1 MLSTMSGRGRLPAAQ
16 KPYTLI
22 PKPPNSGLH
31 DPKDRARRSHVAR
44 GHALLP
50 RADTCCALVFQNI
63 DRQIPELNPPYNV
76 SLPEFTSH
84 LNYGIKINKV
94 PSKVRS
100 YSSRIRF
107 WWKRF
112 ANGMQH
118 NVRKEIV
125 RTQYC
130 QKKTVDSRNR
140 VHRRAH
146 G

>member
-16 KPYTLI
+16 KPYTLT

-76 SLPEFTSH
+76 SLPELDYFR
-84 LNYGIKINKV
+84 LIIPFIIFYYYILLLLLIL
-94 PSKVRS
+94 
-100 YSSRIRF
+100 I
-107 WWKRF
+107 
-112 ANGMQH
+112 
-118 NVRKEIV
+118 
-125 RTQYC
+125 
-130 QKKTVDSRNR
+130 
-140 VHRRAH
+140 
-146 G
+146 

>member
-1 MLSTMSGRGRLPAAQ
+1 MSGRGRLPAAQ

-76 SLPEFTSH
+76 SLPELDYFRLIIPFIIFYYYFIISPH
-84 LNYGIKINKV
+84 SDIYNIIRMKNNNIIFVMILL
-94 PSKVRS
+94 RS
-100 YSSRIRF
+100 QLIRSQGKF
-107 WWKRF
+107 IF
-112 ANGMQH
+112 
-118 NVRKEIV
+118 
-125 RTQYC
+125 
-130 QKKTVDSRNR
+130 SLL
-140 VHRRAH
+140 
-146 G
+146 

>member
-76 SLPEFTSH
+76 SLPELDYFR
-84 LNYGIKINKV
+84 LIIPFIIFYYYILLLLLIL
-94 PSKVRS
+94 
-100 YSSRIRF
+100 I
-107 WWKRF
+107 
-112 ANGMQH
+112 
-118 NVRKEIV
+118 
-125 RTQYC
+125 
-130 QKKTVDSRNR
+130 
-140 VHRRAH
+140 
-146 G
+146 

>member
-1 MLSTMSGRGRLPAAQ
+1 MKL
-16 KPYTLI
+16 
-22 PKPPNSGLH
+22 
-31 DPKDRARRSHVAR
+31 
-44 GHALLP
+44 
-50 RADTCCALVFQNI
+50 
-63 DRQIPELNPPYNV
+63 
-76 SLPEFTSH
+76 
-84 LNYGIKINKV
+84 

-146 G
+146 GEHLEVDNTLPYASLKSE

>member
-1 MLSTMSGRGRLPAAQ
+1 MLSSMSGRGRLPAAQ

-76 SLPEFTSH
+76 SLNKVYLRIIH
-84 LNYGIKINKV
+84 QLNSSSINFPSKPHFSKRSVESKTFQKKIAIKFPFKHDIFKLIKI
-94 PSKVRS
+94 
-100 YSSRIRF
+100 
-107 WWKRF
+107 
-112 ANGMQH
+112 G
-118 NVRKEIV
+118 
-125 RTQYC
+125 
-130 QKKTVDSRNR
+130 TVSI
-140 VHRRAH
+140 
-146 G
+146 

>member
-84 LNYGIKINKV
+84 HNLKIIKQHWDIIKILWPQGGTGHPLSQFFPNTSRSV
-94 PSKVRS
+94 P
-100 YSSRIRF
+100 
-107 WWKRF
+107 
-112 ANGMQH
+112 
-118 NVRKEIV
+118 
-125 RTQYC
+125 
-130 QKKTVDSRNR
+130 R
-140 VHRRAH
+140 VLTGALFT
-146 G
+146 